1 MGNSLSAT
9 LSADTMIGQCY
20 VCSENIETQHD
31 LLVHVR
37 LHQSQLLSLIDLIDV
52 SDSQST
58 IGNVGA
64 SRRQSGV
71 ITTQMSRDRSLEC
84 QVCKGKKFRRT
95 NDLTRHYAT
104 HCRWTDLSLDGHCPS
119 CSAQLRNPSNFLTHQ
134 CPGPH
139 DKQRKEKCSS
149 IRSAIDAF
157 YKVPKTN
164 YSQLSQSGELT
175 WPRVRTRA
183 FELRLKRKSRR
194 QQSRHTG
201 RGRSSLCVIFVARR
215 CYWIRTEQ
223 DNLGSFHG
231 WALS

>member
-104 HCRWTDLSLDGHCPS
+104 HCRWTDLSLDRMTSNGK
-119 CSAQLRNPSNFLTHQ
+119 RNAARFAALLTHFTKFPRRTIASFRSLVSLHGAKGSDSSLRTSSQ
-134 CPGPH
+134 AEVEKTTIPAYRSGAVITLRYIFCPAMLL
-139 DKQRKEKCSS
+139 DSDRT
-149 IRSAIDAF
+149 R
-157 YKVPKTN
+157 
-164 YSQLSQSGELT
+164 QSGIISWVGVKLT
-175 WPRVRTRA
+175 
-183 FELRLKRKSRR
+183 
-194 QQSRHTG
+194 
-201 RGRSSLCVIFVARR
+201 SLFLA
-215 CYWIRTEQ
+215 TKA
-223 DNLGSFHG
+223 HG
-231 WALS
+231 YAL

>member
-1 MGNSLSAT
+1 MGT

-175 WPRVRTRA
+175 WGQGFGLEPSNFVSSG
-183 FELRLKRKSRR
+183 SREDNNPGIPVGGGHH
-194 QQSRHTG
+194 SALYLLPGDATG
-201 RGRSSLCVIFVARR
+201 FGQNKTIWDHFMG
-215 CYWIRTEQ
+215 
-223 DNLGSFHG
+223 GS
-231 WALS
+231 